1 MTTAIL
7 LPPDSSFTFLL
18 LLVTMSSVLDSYLF
32 PIADGFAVVC
42 ARELIRLSI
51 D

>member
-7 LPPDSSFTFLL
+7 LPPDSSSTFLL

-32 PIADGFAVVC
+32 FPISMDLQLCG
-42 ARELIRLSI
+42 RES
-51 D
+51 